1 MHDVP
6 RYAFGDYQLD
16 TGRVQLVRD
25 GEPVPL
31 EPKAFAVL
39 QLLVEHAPHVV
50 DKAELFAQ
58 VWKDTAVTDNALTRI
73 VAQLRKALGDD
84 ARDPRYIATVSARGY
99 RLLPPVREAGPEA
112 AERTQGE
119 APERRIPGE
128 SPATLP
134 APVAPSV
141 VEGVRTPDPRT
152 DRRPLLLA
160 GAAALVAF
168 LGAALWFA
176 LRQPTSAAAPAR
188 SVGDLDLAV
197 AASLRPEQMTIGTGF
212 DGYVAFSPDGT
223 SIAYSSDR
231 SGRLEIYVEGLAEG
245 SAATSLT
252 RGAGQGI
259 QPAWSPD
266 GRFIA
271 YHDLAGNGIWV
282 VPSRGGTA
290 RKIADVG
297 AHPTWSPDGTR
308 IAFQSIQPADLN
320 PGGSFGAESRLWI
333 ADVAGRTPPTPLT
346 APGRPLGS
354 HGMPQ
359 WWPGSHRVVF
369 AVSAPS
375 GVFLGAALW
384 TVDVRTGAFEPLSA
398 HERISSE
405 FTVAPDG
412 RGVLVVGRNTTT
424 LWWLPVDDF
433 FRAGE
438 PRPTGLSVAGTSLA
452 SVAMSPDGRRI
463 AWTAFASNSGIWAA
477 AAGTSRQAEATPIVP
492 PEDIGWRAGH
502 PAVAPD
508 GRIAFVG
515 NRGNAGN
522 KVFLVEPGR
531 SPRQL
536 TTDARDHHS
545 PFWVMSEQAIA
556 TLANH
561 GDGMGWWL
569 IDPATGR
576 ERFAFALADV
586 KRPAGVTSHVIG
598 PSAGMSISPDFTHLA
613 IAYIRDGVPNLWT
626 ADLGPRGPVGPFVQ
640 RTFEAQNGA
649 FASWSPDGR
658 WLAYQC
664 TRDGSV
670 QLCLIDATVQPPAPV
685 RQLTRDAG
693 TNFNGEWI
701 DNEALLVAGKRA
713 AVWNV
718 LRISRSGPVT
728 PLTAFVEPRFY
739 VRYPRWDPAGQRV
752 VFERYETTGRLWSVQ
767 LPAFSGAGSPG
778 SGPGH

>member
-6 RYAFGDYQLD
+6 RYAFGEFELD
-16 TGRVQLVRD
+16 TGRVQLLQSGR
-25 GEPVPL
+25 PLPL

-39 QLLVEHAPHVV
+39 RLLVQRAPQVV
-50 DKAELFAQ
+50 DKAEIFAD

-73 VAQLRKALGDD
+73 VALLRKALGDD
-84 ARDPRYIATVSARGY
+84 AKDPRYIATVSTRGY
-99 RLLPPVREAGPEA
+99 RLLPPVRLVGTEQGPLPSP
-112 AERTQGE
+112 T
-119 APERRIPGE
+119 
-128 SPATLP
+128 PATSIDEP
-134 APVAPSV
+134 AAASAPTALALAPAAPANR
-141 VEGVRTPDPRT
+141 G
-152 DRRPLLLA
+152 PLLLA
-160 GAAALVAF
+160 AAIAAVALVG
-168 LGAALWFA
+168 LGSWLA
-176 LRQPTSAAAPAR
+176 LRQPSTAALRAGTR
-188 SVGDLDLAV
+188 TGSIGDLDLTV
-197 AASLRPEQMTIGTGF
+197 AASLRPEQMTVGTGF
-212 DGYVAFSPDGT
+212 DSYVAFSPDGT

-231 SGRLEIYVEGLAEG
+231 SGALEIYVEGFAEG
-245 SAATSLT
+245 STPTSLT
-252 RGAGQGI
+252 RGAGQCI

-308 IAFQSIQPADLN
+308 IAFQSVQPADLN
-320 PGGSFGAESRLWI
+320 PGGSFGAESRIWI
-333 ADVAGRTPPTPLT
+333 ADADGRTPPRAVT

-359 WWPGSHRVVF
+359 WWPGSDRIVF

-384 TVDVRTGAFEPLSA
+384 TVDVRTGAFQPLSA
-398 HERISSE
+398 HERVSSE

-412 RGVLVVGRNTTT
+412 RGVLIVGRYTTT
-424 LWWLPVDDF
+424 LWWLPVDAQF
-433 FRAGE
+433 QAGE

-452 SVAMSPDGRRI
+452 SLAISPDGRRI

-477 AAGTSRQAEATPIVP
+477 AAGARRQAEATPIVP
-492 PEDIGWRAGH
+492 PSEIGWRAGH

-522 KVFLVEPGR
+522 KIFLVEPGR

-545 PFWVMSEQAIA
+545 PTWITSEHAIA
-556 TLANH
+556 ALANH

-586 KRPAGVTSHVIG
+586 TRPAGVTSHVIG
-598 PSAGMSISPDFTHLA
+598 PSAGMSISADFKHLA
-613 IAYIRDGVPNLWT
+613 IAFIRDGIPNLWT

-640 RTFEAQNGA
+640 RTFETQNGA

-664 TRDGSV
+664 TRGGSI
-670 QLCLIDATVQPPAPV
+670 QLCLIDATEPPPAPV
-685 RQLTRDAG
+685 RQLTHDAG

-701 DNEALLVAGKRA
+701 DDDAMLVAGKRA

-718 LRISRSGPVT
+718 LRLSRTTGQVT
-728 PLTAFVEPRFY
+728 PLTTFVEPRFY
-739 VRYPRWDPAGQRV
+739 VRYPRWDPAGRRV

-767 LPAFSGAGSPG
+767 LPTVNAAGSRG

>member
-6 RYAFGDYQLD
+6 RYAFGEFELD
-16 TGRVQLVRD
+16 TGRVQLLRNGD
-25 GEPVPL
+25 ALPV

-39 QLLVEHAPHVV
+39 RLLVQRAPHVV
-50 DKAELFAQ
+50 DKAELFAE

-73 VAQLRKALGDD
+73 VAQLRRVLGDD
-84 ARDPRYIATVSARGY
+84 AKDPRYIATVSARGY
-99 RLLPPVREAGPEA
+99 RLVPPVRLVGAEPGFVPPAASAPTVAERPTAAGPATSAPA
-112 AERTQGE
+112 AR
-119 APERRIPGE
+119 AP
-128 SPATLP
+128 
-134 APVAPSV
+134 
-141 VEGVRTPDPRT
+141 
-152 DRRPLLLA
+152 RRPLVL
-160 GAAALVAF
+160 GAAVAVAALVA
-168 LGAALWFA
+168 LGSWLAV
-176 LRQPTSAAAPAR
+176 RQQARAPA
-188 SVGDLDLAV
+188 STSSIGDLDFTV
-197 AASLRPEQMTIGTGF
+197 AASLRPEQMTVGTGF
-212 DGYVAFSPDGT
+212 DSYVAFSPDGT

-231 SGRLEIYVEGLAEG
+231 SGALEIYVEGLAEG
-245 SAATSLT
+245 SVPTSLT
-252 RGAGQGI
+252 RGVGQCI

-297 AHPTWSPDGTR
+297 AHPTWSPDSAR

-320 PGGSFGAESRLWI
+320 PGGSFGAESRIWI
-333 ADVAGRTPPTPLT
+333 AGADGRTPPRPLT

-359 WWPGSHRVVF
+359 WWPGRDRIVF

-384 TVDVRTGAFEPLSA
+384 TVDVRTGAFEQLSA

-405 FTVAPDG
+405 FAVAPDG

-424 LWWLPVDDF
+424 LWWLPVDQG

-438 PRPTGLSVAGTSLA
+438 PRPTGLSVTGTSLA
-452 SVAMSPDGRRI
+452 SVAISPDGRRI

-477 AAGTSRQAEATPIVP
+477 TAGARHQAEATPIVP
-492 PEDIGWRAGH
+492 PSEIGWRAGH

-522 KVFLVEPGR
+522 KIFLVEPGR

-545 PFWVMSEQAIA
+545 PSWVTSEHAIA
-556 TLANH
+556 ALANH

-569 IDPATGR
+569 IDPVTGR

-586 KRPAGVTSHVIG
+586 ERPAGVTSHVIG
-598 PSAGMSISPDFTHLA
+598 PSAGMSISPDFKHLA
-613 IAYIRDGVPNLWT
+613 MAFIRDGVPNLWT
-626 ADLGPRGPVGPFVQ
+626 ADLGPRGPTGPFVQ
-640 RTFEAQNGA
+640 RTFETENGA

-664 TRDGSV
+664 TRGGSI
-670 QLCLIDATVQPPAPV
+670 QLCLIDATAPPPAPV
-685 RQLTRDAG
+685 RQLTDDPGA
-693 TNFNGEWI
+693 NFNGEWI
-701 DNEALLVAGKRA
+701 DDDAMLVAGKRA

-718 LRISRSGPVT
+718 LRISRTTGEVT
-728 PLTAFVEPRFY
+728 PLTTFVEPRFY
-739 VRYPRWDPAGQRV
+739 VRYPRWDPAGRRV

-767 LPAFSGAGSPG
+767 LPAISAAGSRG
-778 SGPGH
+778 SDPTH